1 MEKIQLVLVDDELSS
16 RNTIKKYLEE
26 NDIYEIIADFKNG
39 KTALDWLRKNSVDI
53 LLCDMQMPE
62 MNGVELMRNVHIINE
77 YLPVIAISGFD
88 DFNFVRGSLVNGA
101 ANYLLK
107 HELTKEYLLHVLD
120 QVREQYRIVP
130 KGKKVYRKRGFCIR
144 EEISFQADYIRKLT
158 EENKIEF
165 CCSNVCCI
173 AISPDYKIRK
183 DIHPLEYKQDI
194 SKAVI
199 DIISQIL
206 GENYPYIIYITKE
219 YHLYILISFEKEKS
233 MLLMMNSISNI
244 AARLQRLAIRMLDT
258 TLSVVCGEVHANLD
272 GAMQEINKIR
282 ILLHDKF
289 YLGENRIVY
298 TTVTNPVVYS
308 GQILE
313 DTCWEQLEFEF
324 ANHMPA
330 YIDTIGEM
338 LDIMERGQVYKKYAH
353 QCCVQIIQLMKKY
366 GYLEESDTDQQFQK
380 MDQFE
385 VFGQYRSLILEIL
398 HRQTQ
403 DLRQQERKQYSVNIT
418 KALIY
423 IQENYTA
430 DISLEKCAEIVGC
443 SYTSL
448 SKEFKKETGLRFVE
462 YLNQQRVNKAKSLL
476 IRNDISM
483 KEIVEQSGFRNYN
496 YFFKVFKEMVGMT
509 PSAFAAKK

>member
-206 GENYPYIIYITKE
+206 GENYPYIIYMTKE
-219 YHLYILISFEKEKS
+219 YHLYI
-233 MLLMMNSISNI
+233 
-244 AARLQRLAIRMLDT
+244 
-258 TLSVVCGEVHANLD
+258 
-272 GAMQEINKIR
+272 
-282 ILLHDKF
+282 
-289 YLGENRIVY
+289 
-298 TTVTNPVVYS
+298 
-308 GQILE
+308 
-313 DTCWEQLEFEF
+313 
-324 ANHMPA
+324 
-330 YIDTIGEM
+330 
-338 LDIMERGQVYKKYAH
+338 
-353 QCCVQIIQLMKKY
+353 
-366 GYLEESDTDQQFQK
+366 
-380 MDQFE
+380 
-385 VFGQYRSLILEIL
+385 
-398 HRQTQ
+398 
-403 DLRQQERKQYSVNIT
+403 DL
-418 KALIY
+418 
-423 IQENYTA
+423 
-430 DISLEKCAEIVGC
+430 
-443 SYTSL
+443 
-448 SKEFKKETGLRFVE
+448 F
-462 YLNQQRVNKAKSLL
+462 
-476 IRNDISM
+476 
-483 KEIVEQSGFRNYN
+483 
-496 YFFKVFKEMVGMT
+496 
-509 PSAFAAKK
+509 